1 MELKRIKKTLSMKG
15 IVFTEFL
22 DLVEDKF
29 GLEMVDKIIINTNL
43 KSEGV
48 YTSIGTYSFSE
59 MLQLLQHLSKYTDI
73 SIDNL
78 LLIYGEHFFSVIE
91 NSYPGLLATYKDPI
105 EMLSSIENHIHVEV
119 LKIYPDAELPT
130 FLVEEKSEI
139 SLIMVY
145 KSSRA
150 MHHFGLG
157 LMNKTFEHFNTT
169 ATIQL
174 EKIKEDGTEVRF
186 TVIKN

>member
-1 MELKRIKKTLSMKG
+1 MKG

-29 GLEMVDKIIINTNL
+29 GLEMVDKIISQSKL
-43 KSEGV
+43 ESEGV

-59 MLQLLQHLSKYTDI
+59 MLQLVTNLSTNTGISTD
-73 SIDNL
+73 DL
-78 LLIYGEHFFSVIE
+78 LLVYAEHFFSVIE
-91 NSYPGLLATYKDPI
+91 SNYPGLLATYKDPI
-105 EMLSSIENHIHVEV
+105 EMLSSIEDHIHVEV
-119 LKIYPDAELPT
+119 QKIYPDAELPT
-130 FLVEEKSEI
+130 FIVEEKTENSI
-139 SLIMVY
+139 IMVY

-157 LMNKTFEHFNTT
+157 LMNKTFEHFNSK
-169 ATIQL
+169 ASIIL

-186 TVIKN
+186 IVNKI

>member
-1 MELKRIKKTLSMKG
+1 MKG

-22 DLVEDKF
+22 DLVEEKF
-29 GLEMVDKIIINTNL
+29 GIEMVDEIILNSIL
-43 KSEGV
+43 ESEGA
-48 YTSIGTYSFSE
+48 YTSIGAYNFSE
-59 MLQLLQHLSKYTDI
+59 MIQLLNHLSNKSGI

-78 LLIYGEHFFSVIE
+78 LFIYGEHFFSVIE
-91 NSYPGLLATYKDPI
+91 KSYPGLLPTYNDPI

-119 LKIYPDAELPT
+119 RKIYPDAELPT
-130 FLVEEKSEI
+130 FIVEEKSENT
-139 SLIMVY
+139 LIMKY

-157 LMNKTFEHFNTT
+157 LINKTFEYFNTS
-169 ATIQL
+169 AEIIA

-186 TVIKN
+186 IINKN